1 MSQEQP
7 YPCLCSSTFQE
18 KETCDR
24 RPYTS
29 GEMDVRNVE
38 HSVHNISLSLPDS
51 LANPCGSPSPMARRV
66 SGSWYLCGNEDLP
79 VPPQPGSQ
87 EMLPPPYSEIDSDL
101 EIVSPALSLAKGK
114 CDEKEPTPPASV
126 AAQKLE
132 RGRGTQSARLK
143 DAIDRMIESQCEVS
157 TKRLGVRELRQ
168 GLKYKREEEG
178 TLRAAVMKKLN
189 VLSTQKADTT
199 PLLPELEQLRS
210 ATNAYQDME
219 RDYNQAEDELEEK
232 EYAVFKTM
240 ERLSNF
246 LRHNSAPEAM
256 EALEFSD
263 FNNADEASSTV
274 SGIDEVP
281 PSVAEYLSR
290 VGDLRILQE
299 RLSGLDEEWMSV
311 TENQSLRQR
320 VGMPM
325 TEESLQFLHRYDEQ
339 RLQIQDE
346 MNEVLLDVNRLRAV
360 CDNDGAAMDPHAN
373 GIDGL
378 QLGEI
383 TQQPED
389 PLKTPAV
396 GDTHAFFEPGTSEQL
411 SRTTFINKWILH
423 HLRHSSVEIGRLKS
437 LPELQS
443 LESEGWDEVNISR
456 LALTMWFADDAD
468 ASPAQ
473 SSPQESRAEQKEIGY
488 NYDSPKGHKTDS
500 AWRRTRPV
508 LWRSN
513 TEGQIG
519 SYSPR
524 RSRSLTT

>member
-1 MSQEQP
+1 MATWARQDIDAD
-7 YPCLCSSTFQE
+7 E
-18 KETCDR
+18 KEKEKCDR
-24 RPYTS
+24 RPSSS
-29 GEMDVRNVE
+29 GGMDVRNVE

-51 LANPCGSPSPMARRV
+51 LANPRGSPSPMARGAL
-66 SGSWYLCGNEDLP
+66 GSWYLCENEDLP
-79 VPPQPGSQ
+79 VPRQPGSQ
-87 EMLPPPYSEIDSDL
+87 EMLPPPYSEIGSDP
-101 EIVSPALSLAKGK
+101 EIVSPTLSLAKRK

-126 AAQKLE
+126 VSQRPE
-132 RGRGTQSARLK
+132 RGRGAQPARLK
-143 DAIDRMIESQCEVS
+143 DAIDRMIESQSEVS
-157 TKRLGVRELRQ
+157 AKRLSVRELRQ

-178 TLRAAVMKKLN
+178 ALRAAVMKKLN
-189 VLSTQKADTT
+189 ILSAQTADTT

-210 ATNAYQDME
+210 ATNAYLDME
-219 RDYNQAEDELEEK
+219 RDYNQAEDELEEQ
-232 EYAVFKTM
+232 EYAVFKSM
-240 ERLSNF
+240 KRLSDF
-246 LRHNSAPEAM
+246 LRHNSAPDAM
-256 EALEFSD
+256 EAPEFSA

-274 SGIDEVP
+274 SGIDEVS

-299 RLSGLDEEWMSV
+299 RLSELDGEWMSV

-320 VGMPM
+320 VGIPM

-339 RLQIQDE
+339 RMQIQDE
-346 MNEVLLDVNRLRAV
+346 MNDVLLDINRLRAA
-360 CDNDGAAMDPHAN
+360 CDNDGAAMDQHAK

-396 GDTHAFFEPGTSEQL
+396 GDTHALFEPGTSEQL

-443 LESEGWDEVNISR
+443 LEDEGWDEVNISR
-456 LALTMWFADDAD
+456 LALTMWFADDVD
-468 ASPAQ
+468 ASSAS
-473 SSPQESRAEQKEIGY
+473 SSPLESHAEQKEVSY
-488 NYDSPKGHKTDS
+488 NDDSPEGHKNDS
-500 AWRRTRPV
+500 AWEGTRPM
-508 LWRSN
+508 LWRGNSD
-513 TEGQIG
+513 GQIG

-524 RSRSLTT
+524 RLRSLTT